1 VKKSFL
7 IMVALIFFTTFAFAG
22 GDQNQNRHD
31 GELGEGPTQQQR
43 IANSNIDAL
52 QVGQVDAALKE
63 LIYSI
68 YEEEKVARD
77 VYITLGKLYPD
88 ENTFANIQLSEQNH
102 MDAVEKLCLKYGI
115 EIGVS
120 DDLEYVGDFTIDSMG
135 ELYVGFVERGKDSLK
150 DALQVGIDIEEMDI
164 DNLADA
170 IAEDGMPKDAI
181 RVFNNLVNGSLN
193 HLDAFEA
200 AYEREA
206 LQ

>member
-31 GELGEGPTQQQR
+31 GELGEGPTQQGR
-43 IANSNIDAL
+43 IANPNIDVL
-52 QVGQVDAALKE
+52 QVGQLDAALKD

-77 VYITLGKLYPD
+77 VYITLGNIYTE
-88 ENTFANIQLSEQNH
+88 ENTFANIQLSEQTH
-102 MDAVEKLCLKYGI
+102 MDAVEKLCVKYGI
-115 EIGVS
+115 EIPEKELVG
-120 DDLEYVGDFTIDSMG
+120 VGDFSIEDM
-135 ELYVGFVERGKDSLK
+135 EILYDGFVARGVSLK

>member
-1 VKKSFL
+1 MKKSFL

-31 GELGEGPTQQQR
+31 GELGEGATQQQR
-43 IANSNIDAL
+43 IANPNIDAL
-52 QVGQVDAALKE
+52 QVTQLDVPLKE

-77 VYITLGKLYPD
+77 VYITLGELYPD

-102 MDAVEKLCLKYGI
+102 MDAVRKLCVKYGI
-115 EIGVS
+115 EIPADDQPVGVF
-120 DDLEYVGDFTIDSMG
+120 DLTEMG
-135 ELYVGFVERGKDSLK
+135 ELYSYFVDLEDDSLIS
-150 DALQVGIDIEEMDI
+150 ALQVGIAIENMDIE
-164 DNLADA
+164 NLREALNT
-170 IAEDGMPKDAI
+170 EGMPKDAI
-181 RVFNNLVNGSLN
+181 RVLNNLLNGSLN

>member
-1 VKKSFL
+1 
-7 IMVALIFFTTFAFAG
+7 MVALIFFTTFAFAG

-31 GELGEGPTQQQR
+31 GELGEGPTQQGR
-43 IANSNIDAL
+43 IANPNIDAL
-52 QVGQVDAALKE
+52 QVGQLDAALKD

-77 VYITLGKLYPD
+77 VYITLGELYPD

-102 MDAVEKLCLKYGI
+102 MDAVRKLCVKYGI
-115 EIGVS
+115 EIPADDQPVGVF
-120 DDLEYVGDFTIDSMG
+120 DLTEMG
-135 ELYVGFVERGKDSLK
+135 ELYSYFVDLEDDSLIS
-150 DALQVGIDIEEMDI
+150 ALQVGIAIENMDIE
-164 DNLADA
+164 NLREALNT
-170 IAEDGMPKDAI
+170 EGMPKDAI
-181 RVFNNLVNGSLN
+181 RVLNNLLNGSLN

>member
-1 VKKSFL
+1 MKKSFL

-31 GELGEGPTQQQR
+31 GELGEGATQQQR
-43 IANSNIDAL
+43 IANPNIDAL
-52 QVGQVDAALKE
+52 QVTQLDVPLKE

-77 VYITLGKLYPD
+77 VYITLGELYPD

-102 MDAVEKLCLKYGI
+102 MDAVRKLCVKYGI
-115 EIGVS
+115 EIPADDQPVGVF
-120 DDLEYVGDFTIDSMG
+120 DLTEMG
-135 ELYVGFVERGKDSLK
+135 ELYSYFVDLEDDSLIS
-150 DALQVGIDIEEMDI
+150 ALQVGIAIENMDIE
-164 DNLADA
+164 NLREALNT
-170 IAEDGMPKDAI
+170 EGMPKDAI
-181 RVFNNLVNGSLN
+181 RVLNNLLNGSLN

-200 AYEREA
+200 AYLRET

>member
-1 VKKSFL
+1 MKKSFL

-43 IANSNIDAL
+43 IANPNIDAL
-52 QVGQVDAALKE
+52 QVTQLDVPLKE

-77 VYITLGKLYPD
+77 VYITLGELYPD

-102 MDAVEKLCLKYGI
+102 MDAVRKLCVKYGI
-115 EIGVS
+115 EIPADDQPVGVF
-120 DDLEYVGDFTIDSMG
+120 DLTEMG
-135 ELYVGFVERGKDSLK
+135 ELYSYFVDLEDDSLIS
-150 DALQVGIDIEEMDI
+150 ALQVGIAIENMDIE
-164 DNLADA
+164 NLREALNT
-170 IAEDGMPKDAI
+170 EGMPKDAI
-181 RVFNNLVNGSLN
+181 RVLNNLLNGSLN

>member
-1 VKKSFL
+1 MKRSLL
-7 IMVALIFFTTFAFAG
+7 IMVALIFFSTFAFAG

-31 GELGEGPTQQQR
+31 GELGEGATQQQR
-43 IANSNIDAL
+43 IANPNIDAL
-52 QVGQVDAALKE
+52 QVTQLDVPLKE

-77 VYITLGKLYPD
+77 VYITLGELYPD

-102 MDAVEKLCLKYGI
+102 MDAVRKLCVKYGI
-115 EIGVS
+115 EIPADDQPVGVF
-120 DDLEYVGDFTIDSMG
+120 DLTEMG
-135 ELYVGFVERGKDSLK
+135 ELYSYFVDLEDDSLIS
-150 DALQVGIDIEEMDI
+150 ALQVGIAIENMDIE
-164 DNLADA
+164 NLREALNT
-170 IAEDGMPKDAI
+170 EGMPKDAI
-181 RVFNNLVNGSLN
+181 RVLNNLLNGSLN

>member
-1 VKKSFL
+1 
-7 IMVALIFFTTFAFAG
+7 MVALIFFTTFAFAG

-31 GELGEGPTQQQR
+31 GELGEGATQQQR
-43 IANSNIDAL
+43 IANPNIDAL
-52 QVGQVDAALKE
+52 QVTQLDVPLKE

-77 VYITLGKLYPD
+77 VYITLGELYPD

-102 MDAVEKLCLKYGI
+102 MDAVRKLCVKYGI
-115 EIGVS
+115 EIPADDQPVGVF
-120 DDLEYVGDFTIDSMG
+120 DLTEMG
-135 ELYVGFVERGKDSLK
+135 ELYSYFVDLEDDSLIS
-150 DALQVGIDIEEMDI
+150 ALQVGIAIENMDIE
-164 DNLADA
+164 NLREALNT
-170 IAEDGMPKDAI
+170 EGMPKDAI
-181 RVFNNLVNGSLN
+181 RVLNNLLNGSLN